1 VRKNILH
8 SLLFLLPLAVLV
20 LLLGPVFAP
29 KNNTAEAGMLET
41 DPMAILSQPGN
52 SIDLLFLGD
61 SEAYSGFVPMELW
74 QDYGIASFVC
84 ACVDQKPYETVEF
97 LKTALEC
104 QSPKVVVLETNVL
117 YRVYSRM
124 DRIVPA
130 AQQLLPVLRYHSR
143 WKGLTLRDLQAPEYT
158 GEYPDRGYH
167 LLLSADPREDLEGY
181 MAPTDAR
188 EALSGA
194 NLRSLRNIH
203 ALCEKN
209 NIQLILYSVPSPENW
224 NMARHNTMEDLARE
238 LGILYL
244 DGNLESQDIDWD
256 RDTYDNGDHLNYYGA
271 AKITRWL
278 GERLSDTLPDHRG
291 EAAYAAWDRDLEALP
306 ERIQAKMEETKE

>member
-1 VRKNILH
+1 MRKTILK
-8 SLLFLLPLAVLV
+8 SILFFLPLGLILAVL
-20 LLLGPVFAP
+20 GPLFLPKDNTFA
-29 KNNTAEAGMLET
+29 AGRLET
-41 DPMAILSQPGN
+41 DPTVILSQAEN
-52 SIDLLFLGD
+52 TIDVLFLGD
-61 SEAYSGFVPMELW
+61 SEAYSGFVPLELW
-74 QDYGIASFVC
+74 QNTGIASFVC
-84 ACVDQKPYETVEF
+84 ASVDQKPYETEAF
-97 LKTALEC
+97 LKAALER

-117 YRVYSRM
+117 YRVYSRV

-130 AQQLLPVLRYHSR
+130 AQQLFPVLRYHSR
-143 WKGLTLRDLQAPEYT
+143 WKSLTLRDLQSPEYT

-167 LLLSADPREDLEGY
+167 LLLSADPRKDLEGY

-194 NLRSLRNIH
+194 NLRSLRNISN
-203 ALCEKN
+203 LCREKN
-209 NIQLILYSVPSPENW
+209 IRLILYSVPSPENW
-224 NMARHNTMEDLARE
+224 NMARHNTMEDLASE

-244 DGNLESQDIDWD
+244 DGNLESRDIDWN

-278 GERLSDTLPDHRG
+278 GDFLSDALPDHRG
-291 EAAYAAWDRDLEALP
+291 EAAYAAWDRDLAALP